1 MLVVLAVSLGFAPSA
16 LATEGEPTIGSVSA
30 ANITE
35 HGARLEAQIN
45 PEGAET
51 SYEILFECQIASLEP
66 GVGCGPGSEPVP
78 GDAHGHGD
86 IVAGSEDRTVG
97 VTVTRLHPG
106 YSYWYGVLATNAA
119 GKTESLHHLLQT
131 SPPGACPDGCPG
143 GSREPYETHLEPWVS
158 ESIGN
163 WGAGAPAREAERQ
176 AKAAKEQAEREAA
189 ARRADQPVVTP
200 TSSPPPM
207 VTGSVSLASTN
218 VAVQSNGMALVK
230 LNCLGI
236 ESCHGKLTLT
246 ARSTAKAK
254 GSKKARAAT
263 IGTVSFTISGE
274 ETKMVRIKLDA
285 AGRALLSSDHRR
297 LDASLEVLELAPSP
311 ENTQTK
317 AVRLVWRTVSKGS
330 GASARAVEI
339 AGDVLHMYELVA
351 GLRTDDGYR
360 R

>member
-97 VTVTRLHPG
+97 VTVTGLHPG

-131 SPPGACPDGCPG
+131 SPPGACPYGCPG
-143 GSREPYETHLEPWVS
+143 GSLEPYETHLEPWVS

-163 WGAGAPAREAERQ
+163 WGAGATAREAARQ
-176 AKAAKEQAEREAA
+176 QAAKEQAELEAA
-189 ARRADQPVVTP
+189 ARRADQPVVTL
-200 TSSPPPM
+200 TSSPPPA

-218 VAVQSNGMALVK
+218 VTVQSNGMALVK

-236 ESCHGKLTLT
+236 GSCHGKLTLT
-246 ARSTAKAK
+246 AKGTAKAK
-254 GSKKARAAT
+254 DSKKARAVT
-263 IGTVSFTISGE
+263 IGTVSFTISGD
-274 ETKMVRIKLDA
+274 ETKTVKIKLDA
-285 AGRALLSSDHRR
+285 AGRALLSTDHGR
-297 LDASLEVLELAPSP
+297 LGASLALLELAPSP
-311 ENTQTK
+311 ENTQMK
-317 AVRLVWRTVSKGS
+317 AVRLVQRTVSKGS
-330 GASARAVEI
+330 GASARA
-339 AGDVLHMYELVA
+339 GS
-351 GLRTDDGYR
+351 GGR
-360 R
+360 